1 MKQCTSEIEKKS
13 QNGTYVHYPKAI
25 RNKGNSLC
33 NCNKEIEN
41 PVIKQK
47 RFFNTEI
54 NQLFQL

>member
-1 MKQCTSEIEKKS
+1 MKQCTSEIEKIS

-25 RNKGNSLC
+25 RNNGNSLL

-47 RFFNTEI
+47 
-54 NQLFQL
+54 